1 MYIFALFV
9 FYIFYV
15 MQEKRQEILL
25 FILKQSL
32 ILSNVCVIVG
42 TRTIGDSIT
51 GGDLIRFNIT
61 TYLD

>member
-51 GGDLIRFNIT
+51 RNLIKFNIT